1 MEQPLEKLE
10 IEKFNPT
17 VMEIQKVVDDGRSIT
32 ISDFSNKLQVK
43 AVRDQRIK
51 LKEIRVSIA
60 KQGKMYRQKAIDFQK
75 AVIGKEKE
83 LIALV
88 EPEEVRLEGLEDK
101 AVAFEEKE
109 KRKELLPKRKDRL
122 ASINDGIEISDDE
135 ILDMDSTAF
144 EGYCNKRFADKNE
157 KDRVE
162 LEAKQKELKEIE
174 AKAAREREIK
184 EAEDRARAEERK
196 RAEEAEVKLKEE
208 RERAEK
214 ESKERIAREEKEAKE
229 RAEKVESEAKERA
242 EKLERETERLQ
253 KEAKEKLEREES
265 ERKEKAE
272 AEARAEAERKEKL
285 AKDKKYQ
292 EFLAMH
298 GWTKRKEAD
307 FRMERVEIN
316 GKTTHIL
323 FKKVGEITL

>member
-17 VMEIQKVVDDGRSIT
+17 MTEIQKVVDEGRSIT

-43 AVRDQRIK
+43 VVRDQRIK

-60 KQGKMYRQKAIDFQK
+60 KQGKIYRQKAIDFQK

-88 EPEEVRLEGLEDK
+88 EPEEVRLEGLEDQ
-101 AVAFEEKE
+101 ASVFEERE

-122 ASINDGIEISDDE
+122 ASINDGIEISENE

-157 KDRVE
+157 KDRIE

-184 EAEDRARAEERK
+184 KAEDRARADERK
-196 RAEEAEVKLKEE
+196 LTEEAEIKLKEE

-229 RAEKVESEAKERA
+229 RADKIER
-242 EKLERETERLQ
+242 
-253 KEAKEKLEREES
+253 EAKEKVEREER
-265 ERKEKAE
+265 ERKEKVE

-285 AKDKKYQ
+285 AKTAKWQ
-292 EFLAMH
+292 EFILSH
-298 GWTKRKEAD
+298 GYTEEKAGE
-307 FRMERVEIN
+307 FYIEIKGN
-316 GKTTHIL
+316 TYSL
-323 FKKVGEITL
+323 YKKVGEITL

>member
-1 MEQPLEKLE
+1 MSEITLEKLE

-17 VMEIQKVVDDGRSIT
+17 VMEIQKIVDDGRGIT

-43 AVRDQRIK
+43 AVRDHRIR

-101 AVAFEEKE
+101 ALAFEEKE
-109 KRKELLPKRKDRL
+109 KRRELLPKRKERL
-122 ASINDGIEISDDE
+122 ASINDGIDNLDDE
-135 ILDMDSTAF
+135 SLLEMDSTAF

-157 KDRVE
+157 KDRIE
-162 LEAKQKELKEIE
+162 LEAKQKEIKEME
-174 AKAAREREIK
+174 VKAAREKEIK
-184 EAEDRARAEERK
+184 EAEDRARADEHK
-196 RAEEAEVKLKEE
+196 RAEEAEANLKIE

-214 ESKERIAREEKEAKE
+214 ESKERIAREEREAKE
-229 RAEKVESEAKERA
+229 RAEKVEAEAKERA
-242 EKLERETERLQ
+242 DRLERETERLQ
-253 KEAKEKLEREES
+253 KEAKEKLEREER

-272 AEARAEAERKEKL
+272 AEAKAEAERKKKL

-292 EFLAMH
+292 EFLTMH
-298 GWTKRKEAD
+298 GWSQRKAGE
-307 FRMERVEIN
+307 FYIEVKGN
-316 GKTTHIL
+316 TYTL
-323 FKKVGEITL
+323 YKKVGEITL